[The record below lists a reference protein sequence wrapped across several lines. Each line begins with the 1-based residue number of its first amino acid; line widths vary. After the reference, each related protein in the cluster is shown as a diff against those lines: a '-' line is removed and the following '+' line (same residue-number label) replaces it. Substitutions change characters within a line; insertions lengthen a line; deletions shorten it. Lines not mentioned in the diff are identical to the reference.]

1 MYASLINLPPMYTP
15 ISTFPPPAHFRAKM
29 CSLSELLF
37 YATITYHSA
46 VNKDH
51 LEFIFLKDS

>member
-1 MYASLINLPPMYTP
+1 MYASLINLPPMHTP
-15 ISTFPPPAHFRAKM
+15 ISAFPPPADFRTKM

-37 YATITYHSA
+37 YATITYHSV

>member
-1 MYASLINLPPMYTP
+1 MYASLINLPPMLTP
-15 ISTFPPPAHFRAKM
+15 ISAFPPPADFRTKM

-37 YATITYHSA
+37 YATKPHHSA